1 MFACGIRNPGLWNP
15 LVIELV
21 GTGMPLAIGVQNQS
35 DTDKKSE
42 SITRNPEST
51 AWNPEFTTVLDS
63 LIWAKQRKGTF

>member
-1 MFACGIRNPGLWNP
+1 M
-15 LVIELV
+15 IELV
-21 GTGMPLAIGVQNQS
+21 RAGIAVQNPS
-35 DTDKKSE
+35 DTDKESE